1 MSEETLLEATL
12 HAVVLATNQRSDW
25 APGGPHQPAAL
36 LSGLGLPLIQHT
48 LRWLDAQQLA
58 GITVVS
64 HERPYVLAPH
74 VASLQTPVRHWLE
87 RQTRGTVGILRQVA
101 QAHPGTLLIVEGPL
115 RTELNL
121 QALWCAHRRTGATM
135 TCGVVS
141 AERAP
146 GALRVVRGH
155 NQRIVRAGSAE
166 DLPSATEALAGLT
179 LLETSSLEAFKLDE
193 SDYQQE
199 LLCSLLAGAQP
210 VFGVDC
216 PDAWNAAWSPQGY
229 AQFLQARLV
238 EQREGV
244 YVAPGARVDPRARL
258 IAPCYIA
265 AGSRIEAEA
274 EVGPAVCIE
283 AHAQIGR
290 GSRLQHCQVLP
301 YTRVSAGSRWKHG
314 VIFPHG
320 FTPWGASAAAGE
332 VSEDLDA
339 AWQPPWGER
348 LHTLL
353 DQSLAALLLLLMA
366 PLWLL
371 IIAAIKLDSP
381 GPAFYTQLR
390 SGRDPR
396 PYRLGSPR
404 GGVFACYKF
413 RTMHADADRRVQ
425 ELRAQNQYGE
435 GAFFKLADD
444 PRITR
449 VGSFLRKTS
458 LDELPQLINVL
469 KGEMRLV
476 GNRPLPLY
484 EAEALQEDWQRTR
497 FLAPAGITGLWQI
510 SGRSEL
516 SEKERLV
523 LDAYYSVTR
532 SFWGD
537 WGILLRT
544 LPALIRQRGA
554 R

>member
-1 MSEETLLEATL
+1 MPDCGLSDATI
-12 HAVVLATNQRSDW
+12 HAVVLATNLGHEGVLG
-25 APGGPHQPAAL
+25 APPQPPAL
-36 LSGLGLPLIQHT
+36 LPGLGLPLIQHT
-48 LRWLDAQQLA
+48 LRWLDGQQLCS
-58 GITVVS
+58 IIVVS
-64 HERPYVLAPH
+64 HERPYLLAPH
-74 VASLQTPVRHWLE
+74 LATLQTPVRHRLE
-87 RQTRGTVGILRQVA
+87 RNSRGNVGILRQIA
-101 QAHPGTLLIVEGPL
+101 QAQPGTLLIVEGPL
-115 RTELNL
+115 RTDLDL
-121 QALWCAHRRTGATM
+121 QAVWQTHRRTGATM
-135 TCGVVS
+135 TLGVVP

-146 GALRVVRGH
+146 AARRVVRGPEG
-155 NQRIVRAGSAE
+155 RILRVGLSS

-179 LLETSSLEAFKLDE
+179 LLETSTLERFDFADAD
-193 SDYQQE
+193 DYPD
-199 LLCSLLAGAQP
+199 LLQRAWAEAQP
-210 VFGVDC
+210 VYGVEC
-216 PDAWNAAWSPQGY
+216 PRAWNAAWGLHGY
-229 AQFLQARLV
+229 ARFLHAALA
-238 EQREGV
+238 EQSEGV
-244 YVAPGARVDPRARL
+244 YVAPSARVDPRAKL
-258 IAPCYIA
+258 VAPVYIGA
-265 AGSRIEAEA
+265 ESRVDAEA
-274 EVGPAVCIE
+274 EIGPGVSIE
-283 AHAQIGR
+283 DRVHIGR

-301 YTRVSAGSRWKHG
+301 YTRVRAGSQWNDG
-314 VIFPHG
+314 MLFPHG
-320 FTPWGASAAAGE
+320 FRAWKASAAAGE
-332 VSEDLDA
+332 ESEDLDT
-339 AWQPPWGER
+339 AWQAPWGER
-348 LHTLL
+348 LHTMF
-353 DQSLAALLLLLMA
+353 DQALAALLLLLMA
-366 PLWLL
+366 PVWLL

-404 GGVFACYKF
+404 GEVFACYKF
-413 RTMHADADRRVQ
+413 RTMHADADRRVE
-425 ELRAQNQYGE
+425 ELRAQNQYGK

-449 VGSFLRKTS
+449 VGAFLRKTS
-458 LDELPQLINVL
+458 LDELPQLINVF

-484 EAEALQEDWQRTR
+484 EAEALREDWQRTR

-532 SFWGD
+532 TFWGD